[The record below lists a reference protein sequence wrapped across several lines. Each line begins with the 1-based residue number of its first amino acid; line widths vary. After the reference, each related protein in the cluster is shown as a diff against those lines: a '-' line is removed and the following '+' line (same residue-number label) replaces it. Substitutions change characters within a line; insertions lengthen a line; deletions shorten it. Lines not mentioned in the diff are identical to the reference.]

1 MKSFVCSLCH
11 NGILGGGLYLDSQS
25 LTYKTNKLTVDK
37 KYRNL
42 VLPMQEIKEIS
53 WKWIVF
59 PIATVNMK
67 NGELYKKMENYIN
80 SLFSINH
87 ALQNGFKSILDKY
100 KVSNS
105 RLLNEVQQCIPQWGV
120 QATERSCDSKMEGP
134 RPDKFPFALATNI
147 PVGCLSDRTVL
158 RQQDGGAALRQVRIC
173 QTAHAN
179 LCLQND
185 TPLCPG
191 KTGLFAAGCAPKL
204 PQSWSK

>member
-59 PIATVNMK
+59 PIATV
-67 NGELYKKMENYIN
+67 KKYIN

-105 RLLNEVQQCIPQWGV
+105 SLWGYSHFFPPIAPLLKTDGTARQYAPCGGQRAGRP
-120 QATERSCDSKMEGP
+120 TSYP
-134 RPDKFPFALATNI
+134 RNVHT
-147 PVGCLSDRTVL
+147 
-158 RQQDGGAALRQVRIC
+158 
-173 QTAHAN
+173 
-179 LCLQND
+179 
-185 TPLCPG
+185 
-191 KTGLFAAGCAPKL
+191 
-204 PQSWSK
+204 